1 MHWYEEV
8 MLPAIQ
14 AVIDD
19 NNILQYIP
27 KTHAIASSDC
37 SAPREALAA
46 LEVAEAVLDSHAMKL
61 KLGGVSVS

>member
-1 MHWYEEV
+1 V

-27 KTHAIASSDC
+27 KTHDIASSDC
-37 SAPREALAA
+37 SAP
-46 LEVAEAVLDSHAMKL
+46 
-61 KLGGVSVS
+61 